1 MFCFCLLRLGLAV
14 TGAPAEN
21 FGTRIHGVDKE
32 RYGHGWALSRQSE
45 ICSSFKVILRT
56 DRQERI
62 AVVKVQKKK
71 GRNRGFVASVGRR

>member
-32 RYGHGWALSRQSE
+32 RRGQSWALSRQSE
-45 ICSSFKVILRT
+45 ICSWFEEILRT

-62 AVVKVQKKK
+62 AAVKVQRKK
-71 GRNRGFVASVGRR
+71 GRDGFVASVDRR